1 MRCPICQRCVVLL
14 TLPMLAV
21 RGFHHRQCLP
31 HTVEQSRP
39 SYGFTGVHRIP
50 GLRAWWYEVPKSAS
64 TTLGRLLHVQKG
76 TIHYGPGP
84 QPGDVGFTVVRHPRP
99 RPVAIAIPSRVRAR
113 APSGS

>member
-1 MRCPICQRCVVLL
+1 
-14 TLPMLAV
+14 MLAV

-50 GLRAWWYEVPKSAS
+50 GLRAWWYEAPKSAS

-99 RPVAIAIPSRVRAR
+99 RPVAIAIPTRARAR